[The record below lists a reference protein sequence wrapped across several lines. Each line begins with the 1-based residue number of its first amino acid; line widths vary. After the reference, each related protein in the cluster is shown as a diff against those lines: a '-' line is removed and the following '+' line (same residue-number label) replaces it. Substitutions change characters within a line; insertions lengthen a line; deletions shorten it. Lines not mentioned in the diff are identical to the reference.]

1 MLDTMKGKIVIY
13 VGLLL
18 GLVACSDTAAVRSVE
33 GAYRYKTTGQVTIE
47 ENYDGATKADTML
60 IALSNESGTLEM
72 VSLHKG
78 DSMLLTIDPL
88 NGQLAVT
95 RGLVNGARFDFE
107 PYKRTLEVGVPKG
120 LLDSL
125 IHIEKQEVFDI
136 TVSGYAEVY
145 DNNLVF
151 RLQYQGASETTERTL
166 RGSNIMTLAK
176 KN

>member
-1 MLDTMKGKIVIY
+1 MKGKIVIY

-33 GAYRYKTTGQVTIE
+33 GAYRFKTTGQVTIE
-47 ENYDGATKADTML
+47 ENYAGATKADTML
-60 IALSNESGTLEM
+60 ITLANETGTLEM

-78 DSMLLTIDPL
+78 DSMLLTI
-88 NGQLAVT
+88 
-95 RGLVNGARFDFE
+95 GLVNNGSRFDFV
-107 PYKRTLEVGVPKG
+107 PFSRTLEVGMPKG
-120 LLDSL
+120 KLDSL
-125 IHIEKQEVFDI
+125 VNIVHYEMFDI

-151 RLQYQGASETTERTL
+151 RLTYKGESETTERTL
-166 RGSNIMTLAK
+166 RGSNIMMLAK

>member
-1 MLDTMKGKIVIY
+1 MKGKIVIY

-33 GAYRYKTTGQVTIE
+33 GAYRFKTTGQVTIE
-47 ENYDGATKADTML
+47 ENYAGATKADTML
-60 IALSNESGTLEM
+60 ITLANETGTLEM

-95 RGLVNGARFDFE
+95 HGLVNNGSRFDFV
-107 PYKRTLEVGVPKG
+107 PFSRTLEVGMPKG
-120 LLDSL
+120 KLDSL
-125 IHIEKQEVFDI
+125 VNIVHYEMFDI

-151 RLQYQGASETTERTL
+151 RLTYKGESETTERTL
-166 RGSNIMTLAK
+166 RGSNIMMLAK